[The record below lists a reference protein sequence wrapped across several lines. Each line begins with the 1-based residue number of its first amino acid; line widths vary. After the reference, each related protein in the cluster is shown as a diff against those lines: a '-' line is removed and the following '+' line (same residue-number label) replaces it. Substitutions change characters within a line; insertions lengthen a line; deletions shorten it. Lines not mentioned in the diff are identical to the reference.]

1 MSKFETAQSSRYGY
15 PSLPPQALCPIFD
28 KTAVPAKPELLYQTL
43 ADLIAATINAGTLR
57 PGERLP
63 SVRQACVSH
72 NVSPATVLQAYAL
85 LEAQGLIEAR
95 PRSGYYV
102 RARIGSRLA
111 EPDISRPL
119 GSSTALEVSDFIFE
133 ILESVRDPDVVP
145 LGSSFPSPY
154 LFPLDKLARHLAA
167 SARHL
172 DPRSTVTDLPPGNEE
187 LRRQIA
193 LRYLAAGADVP
204 PAEIVIT
211 SGAMEALNLCIEA
224 VTQPG
229 DLVAIESPCFYG
241 VLQAIERRG
250 LKVVEIPTHPRDG
263 IDLNALADAL
273 RHHPIKACLAMLNFQ
288 NPLGSCVPDEH
299 RRQLVALLAKYG
311 VPLIEDDVYS
321 ELYFGN
327 ERPLPSKSLDSR
339 GEVLHISSFAKCLAP
354 GYRVGWVAAGRY
366 AEKVRRL
373 KMSTSIATN
382 IPAQAALAD
391 YLKHGGFENHL
402 RHLRAKLASQEAA
415 MVDHIERTFPESTR
429 LARPRGGYFLWL
441 ELPGLD
447 ALALHRRA
455 LDRGISIAP
464 GPIFSAK
471 REFRNAIRLNCG
483 HPWSSRIEEA
493 METLAGLMR

>member
-1 MSKFETAQSSRYGY
+1 V
-15 PSLPPQALCPIFD
+15 PS
-28 KTAVPAKPELLYQTL
+28 ELLYQSL
-43 ADLIAATINAGTLR
+43 ADRIAVTIEAGTLR

-63 SVRQACVSH
+63 SVRQACAAQE
-72 NVSPATVLQAYAL
+72 VSPATVLQAYAL
-85 LEAQGLIEAR
+85 LEARGLIEAR

-111 EPDISRPL
+111 EPEMSRPV
-119 GSSTALEVSDFIFE
+119 GASTALDVSDFIFE

-154 LFPLDKLARHLAA
+154 LFPLDKLARFLAA

-193 LRYLAAGADVP
+193 LRYLAAGADVA

-211 SGAMEALNLCIEA
+211 SGAMEGLNLCIEA
-224 VTQPG
+224 VTRPG
-229 DLVAIESPCFYG
+229 DLVVIESPCFYG

-250 LKVVEIPTHPRDG
+250 LKVIEIPTHPRDG

-288 NPLGSCVPDEH
+288 NPLGSLVPDDK
-299 RRQLVALLAKYG
+299 RRALIALLAKHK

-321 ELYFGN
+321 ELYFGP
-327 ERPLPSKSLDSR
+327 ERPLLSKSLDTL

-366 AEKVRRL
+366 AERIRRL
-373 KMSTSIATN
+373 KISSSIATN

-402 RHLRAKLASQEAA
+402 RHLRATLAAQEAQVVA
-415 MVDHIERTFPESTR
+415 KVEQVFPAGTR
-429 LARPRGGYFLWL
+429 LARPRGGYFLWI
-441 ELPGLD
+441 ELPAQVD
-447 ALALHRRA
+447 ALALHRQA
-455 LDRGISIAP
+455 LAQGISIAP

-471 REFRNAIRLNCG
+471 REFGNAIRLNTG
-483 HPWSSRIEEA
+483 HPWSPRIEA
-493 METLAGLMR
+493 ALDTLASLIAAR